1 MNILIP
7 KMTRTL
13 IECFYELD
21 LEKRKALFDK
31 AMSNVIKHLVPIRPD
46 RSFKRREPS
55 RKNKYPGNK
64 KRSM

>member
-13 IECFYELD
+13 IESFYEVD
-21 LEKRKALFDK
+21 LEKRNKLFDK
-31 AMSNVIKHLVPIRPD
+31 AMKKITKDLVPIRPD
-46 RSFKRREPS
+46 RSFPRRGPS